1 MVSVNISDIYFVC
14 ISINSVQG
22 SFNGNSRKIKGNS
35 FVIFYCCVTCNSI
48 IVYSHL
54 MSHKQ
59 CFLKIKNH
67 IKEFVIFKH
76 SIFLLFETNF
86 QILKIIPQSFIMA
99 DLNYGSLVL
108 TFLQK
113 QSFFIVTACILKG
126 KHALYCR
133 VVFRHDES
141 IS

>member
-1 MVSVNISDIYFVC
+1 MVSVNISDVYFVC

-35 FVIFYCCVTCNSI
+35 SVIFYCCVTCNSI
-48 IVYSHL
+48 IDYSHL

-59 CFLKIKNH
+59 FFKKIKNH
-67 IKEFVIFKH
+67 IKAFVIFKH

-86 QILKIIPQSFIMA
+86 QIWKIIPQSFIMA
-99 DLNYGSLVL
+99 DLNYESLIL

-113 QSFFIVTACILKG
+113 IVIFHCYCMHTEGKTCFILQSSFQA
-126 KHALYCR
+126 
-133 VVFRHDES
+133 
-141 IS
+141 

>member
-22 SFNGNSRKIKGNS
+22 SFNGNSRKNKGNS
-35 FVIFYCCVTCNSI
+35 SVIFYCCVTCNSI
-48 IVYSHL
+48 IDYSHL

-59 CFLKIKNH
+59 FFKKIKNH
-67 IKEFVIFKH
+67 IKAFVIFKH

-86 QILKIIPQSFIMA
+86 QILKIIPQSFITA
-99 DLNYGSLVL
+99 DLNYESLIL

-113 QSFFIVTACILKG
+113 IVIFHCYCMHTEWKTCFILQSSFQA
-126 KHALYCR
+126 
-133 VVFRHDES
+133 
-141 IS
+141 